1 MKAFDTTTL
10 GGRIATARR
19 ARKLTQTDLAKL
31 VGITQSS
38 VALLESGSSKS
49 SHNAI
54 ELAEA
59 LRVPV
64 DWLINGE
71 GPAPFADTSGS
82 STHNDSG
89 ESIVLTAQKSL
100 GSFAERMTF
109 LREERQLTQA
119 QLAAKSG
126 LSQATIGNLE
136 TGRNKGT
143 KKILELAKALH
154 ITPEWL
160 INGGNLAQAKAA
172 FFRKDMGVL
181 SAEETSSQHLK
192 GLISRAEMAPVAEEG
207 SEHLLGKPTPLPS
220 RKLPIISWMNEALST
235 PNETHLSHQTEGWF
249 LSPFE
254 HSPQAFWMRICF
266 DVMEPIYLEN
276 DLILVD
282 PTATPNNNDDVV
294 VRDARG
300 NTGFGRLR
308 RTLSERYLETFNPK
322 YPDRMHR
329 LEESTVIV
337 GTVTG
342 LVRQRRAMA

>member
-1 MKAFDTTTL
+1 MKAFDTNTL

-19 ARKLTQTDLAKL
+19 ARKLTQSDLARL

-49 SHNAI
+49 SHNAV
-54 ELAEA
+54 ELAQA
-59 LRVPV
+59 LKVPA

-71 GPAPFADTSGS
+71 GPAPFADTGGS
-82 STHNDSG
+82 IAQDESG
-89 ESIVLTAQKSL
+89 ESIAITAQKSL
-100 GSFAERMTF
+100 ASFAERLTF

-143 KKILELAKALH
+143 KKILELANALY

-160 INGGNLAQAKAA
+160 IHGGNLAQAKGA

-181 SAEETSSQHLK
+181 PAEETGPQHLLS
-192 GLISRAEMAPVAEEG
+192 LISHTQMAPVVEDEPETQAG
-207 SEHLLGKPTPLPS
+207 IPTPSPA
-220 RKLPIISWMNEALST
+220 RKLPIISWENEALST
-235 PNETHLSHQTEGWF
+235 PLEAHLKNQAKDWF

-254 HSPQAFWMRICF
+254 HSPQAFWMRVYF
-266 DVMEPIYLEN
+266 DQMEPYYFEG

-282 PTATPNNNDDVV
+282 PTITPNNNDDVV
-294 VRDARG
+294 ARNAKG
-300 NTGFGRLR
+300 ITNFGRLCK
-308 RTLSERYLETFNPK
+308 TPSAKYLEIFNPK
-322 YPDRMHR
+322 YPEKMLR
-329 LEESTVIV
+329 LDENTVTV
-337 GTVTG
+337 GTIMG

>member
-38 VALLESGSSKS
+38 IALLESGSSKS

-59 LRVPV
+59 LKVPV
-64 DWLINGE
+64 DWLVNGE

-100 GSFAERMTF
+100 GSFAERLTF

-136 TGRNKGT
+136 TERNKGT
-143 KKILELAKALH
+143 KKILELANALH

-160 INGGNLAQAKAA
+160 IHGGNLAQAKGA

-181 SAEETSSQHLK
+181 PAEDTGPEYLK
-192 GLISRAEMAPVAEEG
+192 GLFSSAKMAPVVEG
-207 SEHLLGKPTPLPS
+207 DPEPQPGIPLPPQP
-220 RKLPIISWMNEALST
+220 RKLPIISWANEALST
-235 PNETHLSHQTEGWF
+235 PNETHLNHQAESWF

-254 HSPQAFWMRICF
+254 HSPQAFWMKICF
-266 DVMEPIYLEN
+266 DQMEPNYLEG

-282 PTATPNNNDDVV
+282 PTITPNNSDDVV
-294 VRDARG
+294 VRNARG
-300 NTGFGRLR
+300 ITDFGRLCL
-308 RTLSERYLETFNPK
+308 TPSAKYLEIFNPK

>member
-19 ARKLTQTDLAKL
+19 ARKLTQSDLARL

-38 VALLESGSSKS
+38 IALLESGSSKS
-49 SHNAI
+49 SHNAL
-54 ELAEA
+54 ELAQA
-59 LRVPV
+59 LKVPA

-71 GPAPFADTSGS
+71 GPAPFADTSGAATLNES
-82 STHNDSG
+82 SET
-89 ESIVLTAQKSL
+89 IVLSTQKSL
-100 GSFAERMTF
+100 DTFAERLIF

-143 KKILELAKALH
+143 KKILELANALQ

-160 INGGNLAQAKAA
+160 IHGGNLAQAKGA
-172 FFRKDMGVL
+172 FFRKDMQALPAQEVGPQYL
-181 SAEETSSQHLK
+181 M
-192 GLISRAEMAPVAEEG
+192 GLISSAQMAPVIEDESQTQPG
-207 SEHLLGKPTPLPS
+207 IQLPPPP
-220 RKLPIISWMNEALST
+220 RKLPIISWVNDALSR
-235 PNETHLSHQTEGWF
+235 PEETHLSHETEGWF

-266 DVMEPIYLEN
+266 DDMEPNYLLN

-282 PTATPNNNDDVV
+282 PAVTPNNNDDVII
-294 VRDARG
+294 RDARDI
-300 NTGFGRLR
+300 TGFGCLR
-308 RTLSERYLETFNPK
+308 ETSRGKYLETFNPK

-329 LEESTVIV
+329 LDEGALIV

-342 LVRQRRAMA
+342 LIRQRRATA

>member
-1 MKAFDTTTL
+1 MKAFDTNTL

-19 ARKLTQTDLAKL
+19 ARKLTQSDLARL

-49 SHNAI
+49 SHNAV
-54 ELAEA
+54 ELAQA
-59 LRVPV
+59 LKVPA

-82 STHNDSG
+82 IEQDESG
-89 ESIVLTAQKSL
+89 ESIALTTQKSL
-100 GSFAERMTF
+100 ASFAERLTF

-143 KKILELAKALH
+143 KKILELANALH

-160 INGGNLAQAKAA
+160 IHGGNLAQAKGA

-181 SAEETSSQHLK
+181 PAEESGPQHLK
-192 GLISRAEMAPVAEEG
+192 GLISDAKMAPVVEDEPEPQSG
-207 SEHLLGKPTPLPS
+207 IPLPQQP
-220 RKLPIISWMNEALST
+220 RKLPIISWTNEALST
-235 PNETHLSHQTEGWF
+235 PNETHLSHQDENWF

-276 DLILVD
+276 DLIQVD
-282 PTATPNNNDDVV
+282 PAVAPSNNDDVV

-300 NTGFGRLR
+300 ITGFGRLR
-308 RTLSERYLETFNPK
+308 QTLSERYLETFNPK

-329 LEESTVIV
+329 LDESALIV

>member
-10 GGRIATARR
+10 GGRIAATRR
-19 ARKLTQTDLAKL
+19 ARKLTQSDLARL

-49 SHNAI
+49 SHNAV
-54 ELAEA
+54 ELAQA
-59 LRVPV
+59 LKVPAG
-64 DWLINGE
+64 WLINGE
-71 GPAPFADTSGS
+71 GPAPFAVTSGS
-82 STHNDSG
+82 IEQDESG
-89 ESIVLTAQKSL
+89 ESIALTTQKSL
-100 GSFAERMTF
+100 ASFAERLTF

-143 KKILELAKALH
+143 KKILELANALH

-160 INGGNLAQAKAA
+160 IHGGNLAQAKGA

-181 SAEETSSQHLK
+181 PAEESGPQHLK
-192 GLISRAEMAPVAEEG
+192 RLISGAKMAPVVEDEPEPQSG
-207 SEHLLGKPTPLPS
+207 IPLPQQP
-220 RKLPIISWMNEALST
+220 RELPIISWENEALST
-235 PNETHLSHQTEGWF
+235 PLEAHLKNQAKDLF

-254 HSPQAFWMRICF
+254 HSPQAFWMRVYF
-266 DVMEPIYLEN
+266 DQMEPYYFEG

-282 PTATPNNNDDVV
+282 PTITPNNNDDVV
-294 VRDARG
+294 ARNAKG
-300 NTGFGRLR
+300 ITNFGRLCK
-308 RTLSERYLETFNPK
+308 TPSAKYLEIFNPK
-322 YPDRMHR
+322 YPEKMLR
-329 LEESTVIV
+329 LDENTVTV
-337 GTVTG
+337 GTIMG